1 MPDDDEVRREIDA
14 IKDRVRLSGNRLLPS
29 ERSRSEPAWA
39 EYMRARPSAKWGQ
52 AATNEVVDALIVLVR
67 EGLIG
72 VRHDGVTD
80 PEFWYI
86 GPNTGVPT
94 HA

>member
-1 MPDDDEVRREIDA
+1 
-14 IKDRVRLSGNRLLPS
+14 
-29 ERSRSEPAWA
+29 
-39 EYMRARPSAKWGQ
+39 MRARPSAKWGQ